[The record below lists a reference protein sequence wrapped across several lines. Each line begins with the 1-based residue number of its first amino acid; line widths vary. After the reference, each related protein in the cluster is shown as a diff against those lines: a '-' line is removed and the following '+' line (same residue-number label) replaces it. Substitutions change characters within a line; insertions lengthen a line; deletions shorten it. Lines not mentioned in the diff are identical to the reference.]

1 MSSMSS
7 TKSSS
12 WIIRSVKISKK
23 RYVFPPSG
31 MLLAYIL
38 TTSKI
43 IPRAVDYFTGKAL
56 ELEDLDDDDD
66 DYEDLDDDDD
76 DDEDRFEDEV
86 RIFR

>member
-1 MSSMSS
+1 
-7 TKSSS
+7 
-12 WIIRSVKISKK
+12 
-23 RYVFPPSG
+23 

-38 TTSKI
+38 TTLKI

-86 RIFR
+86 RVFR